1 MRVYVYNVCEYVHM
15 YVCLCKFTLSV
26 NTCRSLALIITVD
39 PSVLHCPVGLHCGDG
54 HNMNMYGYT
63 EFVNLDIRL
72 HYPFLSL
79 SLDHVLEVIGAF
91 LLEQRILF
99 TSTSYT
105 LLTYNIEVC
114 ICCFEYIKLFVVFF
128 TLYFTIR
135 VA

>member
-1 MRVYVYNVCEYVHM
+1 
-15 YVCLCKFTLSV
+15 
-26 NTCRSLALIITVD
+26 
-39 PSVLHCPVGLHCGDG
+39 
-54 HNMNMYGYT
+54 MNAYGCT

-91 LLEQRILF
+91 VSEQRILF
-99 TSTSYT
+99 ISTSYT

-114 ICCFEYIKLFVVFF
+114 VCYFECIKLCVVFF
-128 TLYFTIR
+128 TLHFTIR